1 MLRAAALV
9 VPDGHTIREIAVTLI
24 ADAPRGSLEAKVPST
39 LLKKTTLHLLPKTL
53 CDETARP
60 WRTFEAKLTG
70 PLGL

>member
-39 LLKKTTLHLLPKTL
+39 LLKKPRCICYRKLY
-53 CDETARP
+53 DETARP